1 MTCDRP
7 AQTMEATAIERG
19 RLRSRPTQPRETTQP
34 GLHRLGLDPVRDAI
48 LAIPA
53 TYRPEHPAPFVLSLH
68 GAGGDAQAGLYPLRE
83 QAETAGVVLL
93 SPAARRPSWDVIR
106 GDYGPDVAFLDRAL
120 DAAFARVDVD
130 PDRLAIGG
138 FSDGASYALSLGITN
153 GDLFRHILAFSP
165 GFMVPAAQHG
175 EPRIFVS
182 HGVDDAVLPIGS
194 CSRRLVPALRRAH
207 YDVTY
212 REFDGG
218 HTVPPEIAS
227 EALTW
232 FLGTN
237 A

>member
-1 MTCDRP
+1 MTSDRP
-7 AQTMEATAIERG
+7 AQTAEATAIERG
-19 RLRSRPTQPRETTQP
+19 RLRGRPTRPRETIQP
-34 GLHRLGLDPVRDAI
+34 GLHRLGLDPIRDAI
-48 LAIPA
+48 LAVPA
-53 TYRPEHPAPFVLSLH
+53 TYRPGCPAPFVLSLH
-68 GAGGDAQAGLYPLRE
+68 GAGGDALAGFYPLRE
-83 QAETAGVVLL
+83 QAESAGVVLL
-93 SPAARRPSWDVIR
+93 SPSARLQTWDVIR
-106 GDYGPDVAFLDRAL
+106 GDYGPDITFLDRAL

-153 GDLFRHILAFSP
+153 GDLFRQILAFSP

-194 CSRRLVPALRRAH
+194 CSRRIVPALRRAR
-207 YDVTY
+207 YGVTY

-218 HTVPPEIAS
+218 HTVPEQIAA
-227 EALTW
+227 EALGW
-232 FLGTN
+232 FLEQG